1 MKSMLNYFK
10 CLFFF
15 SNSCNEAFFNHYIIC
30 IYASKKYPMYLN
42 SEIKKAN
49 FTVDLRAFSF
59 YVCNFMYALQV
70 SK

>member
-1 MKSMLNYFK
+1 
-10 CLFFF
+10 
-15 SNSCNEAFFNHYIIC
+15 
-30 IYASKKYPMYLN
+30 MYLN